1 MTITLVVGFEKR
13 TIARCKDK
21 QIIGISRMKNLQKRF
36 KSDLTFA
43 ISCKKAIQGYKEKGR
58 ARKLTPGKA
67 Q

>member
-1 MTITLVVGFEKR
+1 
-13 TIARCKDK
+13 
-21 QIIGISRMKNLQKRF
+21 MKNLQKRF